1 MDARGRT
8 FVPYVLQI
16 AVSSIEAWRVSM
28 IALPLREA
36 SSPAVRLREG
46 RRPGRHIAALAAVG
60 GLAVLCSAPAVA
72 ADITG
77 LWMTNDGEGIIE
89 IRPCGEHRCGRI
101 AWTKDPL
108 GPDGKIS
115 LDRNNP
121 DPSLRSRRICG
132 LQIITGLKPQADG
145 TWADGRVYN
154 PDNGQT
160 YGMKIRRES
169 ADLVKAHG
177 YLGFELFGQT
187 QDWRRVAKNP
197 GGCEDAAKRS

>member
-1 MDARGRT
+1 
-8 FVPYVLQI
+8 
-16 AVSSIEAWRVSM
+16 M
-28 IALPLREA
+28 IAFPRRREA
-36 SSPAVRLREG
+36 PSDAVQRLG
-46 RRPGRHIAALAAVG
+46 HGGFRRRNGLSAVLAG
-60 GLAVLCSAPAVA
+60 GLAVLCSAPAAA

-77 LWMTNDGEGIIE
+77 LWMTDDGEGIIE

-108 GPDGKIS
+108 GPDGKLS

-169 ADLVKAHG
+169 PDLVKAHG

-197 GGCEDAAKRS
+197 GGCEDTAKRS

>member
-1 MDARGRT
+1 
-8 FVPYVLQI
+8 
-16 AVSSIEAWRVSM
+16 M
-28 IALPLREA
+28 IAFPRRREA
-36 SSPAVRLREG
+36 PPHAVQ
-46 RRPGRHIAALAAVG
+46 RRGAGAPRRRTGGLALLAG
-60 GLAVLCSAPAVA
+60 GLAVLCSCPALA
-72 ADITG
+72 SDITG
-77 LWMTNDGEGIIE
+77 LWMTDDGEGIIE

-121 DPSLRSRRICG
+121 DPSLRTRRICG
-132 LQIITGLKPQADG
+132 LQIITGLKQQGDG

-169 ADLVKAHG
+169 PDLVKAHG

>member
-1 MDARGRT
+1 
-8 FVPYVLQI
+8 
-16 AVSSIEAWRVSM
+16 M
-28 IALPLREA
+28 IAFPLQD
-36 SSPAVRLREG
+36 SSAAVRLRGG
-46 RRPGRHIAALAAVG
+46 RRLGALAVLAG
-60 GLAVLCSAPAVA
+60 GLAILCPSLASA

-77 LWMTNDGEGIIE
+77 LWLTDDGEGVIE

-101 AWTKDPL
+101 AWTKDPY

-132 LQIITGLKPQADG
+132 LQIITGLKQQADG

-160 YGMKIRRES
+160 YGMKIQRQG
-169 ADLVKAHG
+169 ADMVRATG
-177 YLGFELFGQT
+177 YLGFEIFGQSR
-187 QDWRRVAKNP
+187 DWRRAPKNLV
-197 GGCEDAAKRS
+197 GCEDAPKKVTTQ